1 MRINPGRLREVV
13 QLQQLVTATDAV
25 GNQTAD
31 WADSC
36 HPAVPGKQ
44 PVRRGLLGPPLHR
57 TAMTRWSLSCAG
69 ARCWPL
75 PWRTVT

>member
-31 WADSC
+31 W
-36 HPAVPGKQ
+36 Q
-44 PVRRGLLGPPLHR
+44 
-57 TAMTRWSLSCAG
+57 TAATLRCRVNSLYGEDYWAAAAQNQQDTLVLCCAG